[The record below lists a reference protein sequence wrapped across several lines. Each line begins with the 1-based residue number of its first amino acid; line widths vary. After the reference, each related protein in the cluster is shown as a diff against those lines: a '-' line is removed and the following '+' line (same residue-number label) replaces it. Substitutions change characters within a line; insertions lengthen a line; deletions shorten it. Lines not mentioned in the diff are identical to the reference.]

1 MNVIPKFQQGGS
13 FDAFFTE
20 YRPIQTQAPKRSQ
33 QREPRSQGS
42 SKGNDDNEK
51 GKLTEKD
58 LFTMIKDIDGLPNE
72 MRALVTNLMNTFQ
85 MSNLTGTNIN
95 SLATTYLSN
104 LYQLKIAQQNKAKY
118 DASVKNASQ
127 NGAMQEPAISTDGKL
142 IVQTE
147 DGEVRTIGLETY
159 FNNKDKYSPLTVS
172 NIAHLRAYDSDFN
185 NNQTSFD
192 IINNSMGFESFQKLV
207 ETAKANLGSTEYTRN
222 GYFSAEGQASKGLQ
236 LIQRLKQEGVLDDLD
251 IEQLGGS
258 VTAEGLYDYKII
270 DKDQLQQIKALTSYI
285 SALFPDRAKTWAAWK
300 LQTPDKNKATQNLV
314 LQYLLSGQTTSHSI
328 DITYHGT
335 MDHAMS
341 KTKDKSG
348 SSKEEDPKE
357 GFWRQVQSGKGG
369 TDSSYNII
377 INNTSM
383 SLTGGKYYGAVPGS
397 DTNCSLGDY
406 IFKSG
411 LGYLRTDKNGIT
423 FGNIEISPDSFD
435 DVMVNTRSGAY
446 AITLPTRNGKVWLEA
461 VEVYN
466 NFKKDLKK
474 SGLNPGTDQYNLKVK
489 QLLKNPEYSALA
501 PLIQSDG
508 ELNPNNSAHFLVLE
522 GITSNKASGIS
533 NSGNKQ
539 SISDFNNN
547 FIVEVGDDKELYR
560 TVQEGL
566 SSKERGEYKLDY
578 NEWYDVLSWVNRYDK
593 LYKGNIYIPLN
604 TNPIN
609 AMNADSNDI
618 KASIAQNYEE
628 MQQEWNIR
636 SNSGSTGSNVLQ
648 Q

>member
-20 YRPIQTQAPKRSQ
+20 YRPIQTQAPRISQ
-33 QREPRSQGS
+33 QREPRGQGS

-72 MRALVTNLMNTFQ
+72 MQALVTNLMNTFQ

-104 LYQLKIAQQNKAKY
+104 LYQLKIAQQNKVKY
-118 DASVKNASQ
+118 DEALKNAQQ
-127 NGAMQEPAISTDGKL
+127 NGAMQEPAISPDGKL
-142 IVQTE
+142 IVQTQ
-147 DGEVRTIGLETY
+147 DGEVRTISLETY
-159 FNNKDKYSPLTVS
+159 FSNKDKYSPLTVS

-207 ETAKANLGSTEYTRN
+207 ETTKANLGTTEYTRN

-236 LIQRLKQEGVLDDLD
+236 LIQKLQQEGVLDDMDLSH
-251 IEQLGGS
+251 LGGS
-258 VTAEGLYDYKII
+258 ITAEGLYEYKII
-270 DKDQLQQIKALTSYI
+270 DKDQMNQIKALTSYI
-285 SALFPDRAKTWAAWK
+285 STLFPDRAKTWAAWK
-300 LQTPDKNKATQNLV
+300 LQTSNKNKATQDLV
-314 LQYLLSGQTTSHSI
+314 LQYLLGIQSTTHQLSI
-328 DITYHGT
+328 DYHGT
-335 MDHAMS
+335 MDHAMGN
-341 KTKDKSG
+341 TKDKSG

-369 TDSSYNII
+369 TESSYNII
-377 INNTSM
+377 VDKDSM
-383 SLTGGKYYGAVPGS
+383 SLIGGKYYGATPGS

-406 IFKSG
+406 ISKSG

-446 AITLPTRNGKVWLEA
+446 SVTLPARNGKVWLEA

-466 NFKKDLKK
+466 NFKKELKK
-474 SGLNPGTDQYNLKVK
+474 SGLNKGTDQYNSKVK
-489 QLLKNPEYSALA
+489 DLLKNPEYSALVS
-501 PLIQSDG
+501 LLQSNG

-522 GITSNKASGIS
+522 GITSSKASGIS
-533 NSGNKQ
+533 NNGQKQ
-539 SISDFNNN
+539 SISDFNTN
-547 FIVEVGDDKELYR
+547 FIVNSQDDELYR
-560 TVQEGL
+560 ILEEGL
-566 SSKERGEYKLDY
+566 SNKDRGEYKLD
-578 NEWYDVLSWVNRYDK
+578 NNLIWWNNDRI
-593 LYKGNIYIPLN
+593 YKGNIYIPLN
-604 TNPIN
+604 TNTIN
-609 AMNADSNDI
+609 SMNADQNEI
-618 KASIAQNYEE
+618 KASTAKKYEE
-628 MQQEWNIR
+628 MQQDWIKDN
-636 SNSGSTGSNVLQ
+636 NKGPSGSYMLS
-648 Q
+648 